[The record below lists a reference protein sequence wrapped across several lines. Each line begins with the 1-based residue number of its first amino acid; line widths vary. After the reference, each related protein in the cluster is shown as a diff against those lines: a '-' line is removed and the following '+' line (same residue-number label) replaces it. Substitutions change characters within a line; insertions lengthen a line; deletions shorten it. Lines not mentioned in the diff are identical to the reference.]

1 MKKITLLSGMMAA
14 LMLTSCES
22 KQPEAPEVAEVDACS
37 IQKNY
42 PDLWEAQ
49 NHKLELK
56 ADRGVMANP
65 VDLSKFIQIAII
77 VEDIEAAAREWSQ
90 ILNVPMPEIKVHQT
104 VDTTDPNLMYYGKN
118 YKYGL
123 KLASIMAPQGFII
136 ELHQILD
143 DNPSTYN
150 EFIKEHGYGVHHL
163 GFAVGDRRDAVVNE
177 LIDRGYQK
185 RVEHIYPSGSW
196 TIIDTEQ
203 SLGVNLNIK
212 PAM

>member
-1 MKKITLLSGMMAA
+1 MKKIFLSGMLATM
-14 LMLTSCES
+14 LMTSCTS
-22 KQPEAPEVAEVDACS
+22 NAPQTTQTTDVMTDSLQITDPE
-37 IQKNY
+37 
-42 PDLWEAQ
+42 LWAAQ
-49 NHKLELK
+49 HKKLELK
-56 ADRGVMANP
+56 PDRGVMENP
-65 VDLSKFIQIAII
+65 VDLSRFIQIAII

-185 RVEHIYPSGSW
+185 RVEHIYPTGSW

-212 PAM
+212 PEM

>member
-1 MKKITLLSGMMAA
+1 MVEVLPPVLSRQSNFGTPFGQKA
-14 LMLTSCES
+14 L
-22 KQPEAPEVAEVDACS
+22 
-37 IQKNY
+37 
-42 PDLWEAQ
+42 
-49 NHKLELK
+49 
-56 ADRGVMANP
+56 
-65 VDLSKFIQIAII
+65 QIAFFVCIQLGVSDLERI
-77 VEDIEAAAREWSQ
+77 G
-90 ILNVPMPEIKVHQT
+90 
-104 VDTTDPNLMYYGKN
+104 NLYYGKN

-136 ELHQILD
+136 ELHEILD

-185 RVEHIYPSGSW
+185 RVEHIYPTGSW
-196 TIIDTEQ
+196 TIIDSDQ

>member
-1 MKKITLLSGMMAA
+1 MKKIFLTGMMAA
-14 LMLTSCES
+14 MLLPSCTSNAPQTTQKDDVMTDS
-22 KQPEAPEVAEVDACS
+22 LQITDPE
-37 IQKNY
+37 
-42 PDLWEAQ
+42 LWAAQ
-49 NHKLELK
+49 HHKTELK

-90 ILNVPMPEIKVHQT
+90 ILDVPMPEIRVHQT

-136 ELHQILD
+136 ELHQIID

-185 RVEHIYPSGSW
+185 RVEHFYPGGSW
-196 TIIDTEQ
+196 TIIDSEQ
-203 SLGVNLNIK
+203 ALGVNLNIK